1 MTLESEILDVL
12 RRYDIARITISL
24 SYEKRIS
31 VQGSTKTAEEI
42 LARRKEYYLRN
53 KSRIRKYQHE
63 YYLMTKGKYAKK
75 RMEVNQ
81 NRVITHEDLA
91 KAMAYAYSMNGMV
104 IKAEDLSSTA
114 IQVMQFFGSEREIVG
129 NHLEQE
135 DIALM
140 YQLEDIGLVG
150 TRIEEYNLVDGKE
163 WRVNYFVLNAKK
175 IREYS
180 SRSVK
185 RDEVTDLYG
194 NLPEEAWAR

>member
-1 MTLESEILDVL
+1 
-12 RRYDIARITISL
+12 
-24 SYEKRIS
+24 
-31 VQGSTKTAEEI
+31 
-42 LARRKEYYLRN
+42 
-53 KSRIRKYQHE
+53 
-63 YYLMTKGKYAKK
+63 
-75 RMEVNQ
+75 
-81 NRVITHEDLA
+81 
-91 KAMAYAYSMNGMV
+91 
-104 IKAEDLSSTA
+104 
-114 IQVMQFFGSEREIVG
+114 VG

-180 SRSVK
+180 SRSVE
-185 RDEVTDLYG
+185 RDEVADVYG